1 MRLNLSF
8 IVLVAA
14 NFAAA
19 LPFNKN
25 KENNPYLVCKSN
37 DSECIDNQL
46 TLCSN
51 EYSTCI
57 KRNISKGHCN
67 FIRKQ
72 CKELEKYY
80 SVTESDEGTEEEIT
94 EKYTVQNTFEPTKD
108 NVKIIGR
115 ANYQDGYLWF
125 GLTDSGI
132 EYSFNGKTTTINV
145 TADATAYSEDMP
157 ARIIIYADGN
167 VYNDTVI
174 TQKITDFTVDFNRPG
189 KHIVRFLKVSEA
201 ERGSIRINEISSDAK
216 VIKPTAQKKLKIEFI
231 GDSITCAYGVDGTLG
246 ETFSTRTEDGTKS
259 YAFKTAQKFHA
270 DYSIVAYSGF
280 SILSCISFDGGRT
293 PDSTVPPIYDRL
305 GFSFG
310 PNEFDD
316 GVFQLQENKWDQ
328 QQFIPDLVV
337 INLGTNDHTYFQ
349 TIDPSKVPSETEAFI
364 EAYEDFIA
372 QIRNL
377 YPNARILCVLGMMGQ
392 EVFPQIEE
400 AVQKYTTKTG
410 DELVKTFKLNV
421 QNEEKNGL
429 GIDGHPNTQSQIDA
443 TKELVGAI
451 EDLFGWKSDPKVN
464 IEL

>member
-132 EYSFNGKTTTINV
+132 EYSF
-145 TADATAYSEDMP
+145 
-157 ARIIIYADGN
+157 
-167 VYNDTVI
+167 
-174 TQKITDFTVDFNRPG
+174 
-189 KHIVRFLKVSEA
+189 
-201 ERGSIRINEISSDAK
+201 
-216 VIKPTAQKKLKIEFI
+216 
-231 GDSITCAYGVDGTLG
+231 
-246 ETFSTRTEDGTKS
+246 
-259 YAFKTAQKFHA
+259 
-270 DYSIVAYSGF
+270 
-280 SILSCISFDGGRT
+280 
-293 PDSTVPPIYDRL
+293 
-305 GFSFG
+305 
-310 PNEFDD
+310 
-316 GVFQLQENKWDQ
+316 
-328 QQFIPDLVV
+328 
-337 INLGTNDHTYFQ
+337 
-349 TIDPSKVPSETEAFI
+349 
-364 EAYEDFIA
+364 
-372 QIRNL
+372 
-377 YPNARILCVLGMMGQ
+377 
-392 EVFPQIEE
+392 
-400 AVQKYTTKTG
+400 
-410 DELVKTFKLNV
+410 
-421 QNEEKNGL
+421 
-429 GIDGHPNTQSQIDA
+429 
-443 TKELVGAI
+443 
-451 EDLFGWKSDPKVN
+451 
-464 IEL
+464 